1 MRDPERVAGHMFR
14 MGSIAMLLEGATGTQ
29 DCDKILDGSAV
40 IVSILHD
47 VAECIVGDITPHDK
61 VCSSF
66 KDVTN
71 NLRSLGLFFKVT
83 PEEKHEKE
91 MKAMRS
97 LVEKLPSPLAR
108 ELFNAFERYETQ
120 REGDFGAK
128 LTKDLDKFDM
138 ILQAFEYERAERKR
152 KDFLG
157 QFFSSTKDVF
167 KTEQVKILVK
177 HLLGLR
183 TEMHSGEN
191 ET

>member
-1 MRDPERVAGHMFR
+1 
-14 MGSIAMLLEGATGTQ
+14 
-29 DCDKILDGSAV
+29 
-40 IVSILHD
+40 
-47 VAECIVGDITPHDK
+47 
-61 VCSSF
+61 
-66 KDVTN
+66 
-71 NLRSLGLFFKVT
+71 
-83 PEEKHEKE
+83 

-108 ELFNAFERYETQ
+108 ELFKAFERYETH
-120 REGDFGAK
+120 REGDSGAK

-152 KDFLG
+152 KDFLE

-167 KTEQVKILVK
+167 KTEQVKVLVK
-177 HLLGLR
+177 HLLRLR